1 MIDIK
6 IASDSTLTKENCRG
20 KNRTVNVYI
29 TCVKFLGGVCKLSKS
44 KEWRAVGKS
53 FNQGEIVD
61 SEYYGSFCVMND
73 LYTYIGYSGR
83 VSILCK
89 DYIIMILHHELKEI
103 LT

>member
-1 MIDIK
+1 M
-6 IASDSTLTKENCRG
+6 
-20 KNRTVNVYI
+20 
-29 TCVKFLGGVCKLSKS
+29 KFLGGVCKLSKP
-44 KEWRAVGKS
+44 K
-53 FNQGEIVD
+53 NGELSVSHLTD
-61 SEYYGSFCVMND
+61 SEYYGGFYVMND